1 MAKTVY
7 VAMSADIIHPGHL
20 NIVKEAAKLGDVTV
34 GVLTDAAIASYK
46 RLPYMNYEQR
56 AAVVAALKG
65 VTRVVPQET
74 LDYIPNLRK
83 FKPNF
88 VVHGTDWRE
97 GVQAK
102 TRQGV
107 IDTLAEWGGKL
118 VEPEYT
124 PGISSTQLNKAIREV
139 GTTPDIRRRRLRRL
153 LNAKPIVRV
162 MEAHSG
168 LSGLIVENAFAMV
181 PKDPADPN
189 GAKVRHEFDA
199 MWLSSLTDSTLKG
212 KPDNESVDVSSR
224 LRTVNDILEV
234 TTKPIIYDGDSG
246 GLPEH
251 FTFLVRSL
259 ERLGVSAV
267 IIEDKVGLKQN
278 SLLEQGNVQRQ
289 ASVEDQ
295 CHKIKMGKQAQ
306 ITDEFMIIARCESL
320 IAGAGEDDAIARC
333 KAYCEAGA
341 DGIMI
346 HSKSKTPDEIVS
358 FVKRFRAE
366 VSADK
371 PIVVVPSTYAQVTE
385 GELAKIGVNIVIY
398 ANQLL
403 RAAYPAMKACAER
416 ILFCQRA
423 QEASSEL
430 CMPIKEILSLM

>member
-20 NIVKEAAKLGDVTV
+20 NIIKEAAKLGEVTV
-34 GVLTDAAIASYK
+34 GILTDAAIASYK

-56 AAVVAALKG
+56 AAVVAQLKG
-65 VTRVVPQET
+65 VARVIPQEQ
-74 LDYIPNLRK
+74 LDYIPNLK
-83 FKPNF
+83 QLKPDF
-88 VVHGTDWRE
+88 VVHGTDWRS

-107 IDTLAEWGGKL
+107 IDTLATWGGKL

-124 PGISSTQLNKAIREV
+124 EGISSTQLNKAIREV
-139 GTTPDIRRRRLRRL
+139 GTTPDIRRNRLRRL

-168 LSGLIVENAFAMV
+168 LSGLIVENASVM
-181 PKDPADPN
+181 KDN
-189 GAKVRHEFDA
+189 VKHEFDA

-212 KPDNESVDVSSR
+212 KPDNESVDITSR

-251 FTFLVRSL
+251 FIYLVRSL

-267 IIEDKVGLKQN
+267 IIEDKKGLKQN
-278 SLLEQGNVQRQ
+278 SLLERGNVQSQ
-289 ASVEDQ
+289 ASVEDFCQ
-295 CHKIKMGKQAQ
+295 KIQAGKHAQ
-306 ITDEFMIIARCESL
+306 VTDEFMIIARCESL
-320 IAGAGEDDAIARC
+320 ITGKGEDDAIARC
-333 KAYCEAGA
+333 RAYCEAGA

-346 HSKSKTPDEIVS
+346 HSKAKTPDEVLS
-358 FVKRFRAE
+358 FVERFRVE

-371 PIVVVPSTYAQVTE
+371 PVVVVPSTYVQVTE
-385 GELAKIGVNIVIY
+385 DVLSNAGVNVVIY
-398 ANQLL
+398 ANHLL
-403 RAAYPAMKACAER
+403 RAAYPAMERCAED
-416 ILFCQRA
+416 ILSNGRA
-423 QEASSEL
+423 MEASQKL
-430 CMPIKEILSLM
+430 CMPIKDIVEMI

>member
-1 MAKTVY
+1 MNKRVY

-20 NIVKEAAKLGDVTV
+20 NIIEEASKLGDVTV

-56 AAVVAALKG
+56 AAVVRALKG
-65 VTRVVPQET
+65 VAEVIPQEQ
-74 LDYIPNLRK
+74 LDYIPNLLK
-83 FKPNF
+83 LKPDY

-102 TRQGV
+102 TRQRV
-107 IDTLAEWGGKL
+107 IDTLATWGGEL

-124 PGISSTQLNKAIREV
+124 EGISSTQLNKAIREV

-168 LSGLIVENAFAMV
+168 LSGLIVENTCAV
-181 PKDPADPN
+181 KN
-189 GAKVRHEFDA
+189 NVKHEFDA

-212 KPDNESVDVSSR
+212 KPDNESVDITSR

-251 FTFLVRSL
+251 FIFLVRSL

-267 IIEDKVGLKQN
+267 VIEDKVGLKQN
-278 SLLEQGNVQRQ
+278 SLFETGNVQKQ
-289 ASVEDQ
+289 ASIEDQ
-295 CHKIKMGKQAQ
+295 CHKIKAGKQAQ
-306 ITDEFMIIARCESL
+306 VTDDFMIIARCESL
-320 IAGAGEDDAIARC
+320 ITGAGEDDAIARC
-333 KAYCEAGA
+333 RAYVEAGA

-346 HSKSKTPDEIVS
+346 HSKAKTPDEIKS

-371 PIVVVPSTYAQVTE
+371 PIVVVPSTYAQITE
-385 GELAKIGVNIVIY
+385 QELAAIGVNIVIY

-403 RAAYPAMKACAER
+403 RAAYPAMKKCAER
-416 ILFCQRA
+416 ILECERA
-423 QEASSEL
+423 QEASAEL
-430 CMPIKEILSLM
+430 CMPIKEIISLI

>member
-83 FKPNF
+83 FKPDF

-289 ASVEDQ
+289 ASIEDQ

-320 IAGAGEDDAIARC
+320 IAGAGEEDAIARC

-341 DGIMI
+341 DGVMI
-346 HSKSKTPDEIVS
+346 HSKSKVPDEIVS

-385 GELAKIGVNIVIY
+385 DELAKIGVNIVIY

-416 ILFCQRA
+416 ILNCARA
-423 QEASSEL
+423 QEASQEL
-430 CMPIKEILSLM
+430 CMPIKEIVGLI

>member
-1 MAKTVY
+1 MAKNVY

-20 NIVKEAAKLGDVTV
+20 NIIKEASKLGDVTV

-46 RLPYMNYEQR
+46 RLPYMDYEQR
-56 AAVVAALKG
+56 AAVVAQLKG
-65 VTRVVPQET
+65 VARVVPQPT

-83 FKPNF
+83 YKPDF

-153 LNAKPIVRV
+153 LDAKPIVRV

-168 LSGLIVENAFAMV
+168 LSGLIVENSFAMV
-181 PKDPADPN
+181 PKVATEPD

-212 KPDNESVDVSSR
+212 KPDNESVDVTSR
-224 LRTVNDILEV
+224 LRTVNDILEI

-251 FTFLVRSL
+251 FVFLVRSL

-267 IIEDKVGLKQN
+267 IIEDKIGLKQN
-278 SLLEQGNVQRQ
+278 SLFETGNVQQQ
-289 ASVEDQ
+289 ASIEDQ
-295 CHKIKMGKQAQ
+295 CHKIKVGKQAQ
-306 ITDEFMIIARCESL
+306 ITDDFMIIARCESL
-320 IAGAGEDDAIARC
+320 IAGKGEDDAIARC

-346 HSKSKTPDEIVS
+346 HSKAKTPDEIVS

-385 GELAKIGVNIVIY
+385 AELAAIGVNVVIY

-416 ILFCQRA
+416 ILSCERA
-423 QEASSEL
+423 QEASSEF
-430 CMPIKEILSLM
+430 CMPIREIIALI

>member
-20 NIVKEAAKLGDVTV
+20 NIIKEAAKLGEVTV

-56 AAVVAALKG
+56 AAVVAQLKG
-65 VTRVVPQET
+65 VARVIPQEQ
-74 LDYIPNLRK
+74 LDYIPNLK
-83 FKPNF
+83 TLKPDF
-88 VVHGTDWRE
+88 VVHGTDWRS

-107 IDTLAEWGGKL
+107 IDTLAAWGGKL

-124 PGISSTQLNKAIREV
+124 EGISSTQLNKAIREV
-139 GTTPDIRRRRLRRL
+139 GTTPDIRRSRLRRL
-153 LNAKPIVRV
+153 LNAKPILRV

-168 LSGLIVENAFAMV
+168 LSGLIVENASVM
-181 PKDPADPN
+181 KN
-189 GAKVRHEFDA
+189 NVRHEFDA

-212 KPDNESVDVSSR
+212 KPDNESVDITSR

-251 FTFLVRSL
+251 FIYLVRSL

-267 IIEDKVGLKQN
+267 IIEDKKGLKQN
-278 SLLEQGNVQRQ
+278 SLLEQGNVQPQ
-289 ASVEDQ
+289 ASVKDFCQ
-295 CHKIKMGKQAQ
+295 KIQAGKHAQ
-306 ITDEFMIIARCESL
+306 VTDEFMIIARCESL
-320 IAGAGEDDAIARC
+320 ITGMGEDDAIARC
-333 KAYCEAGA
+333 RAYCGAGA

-346 HSKSKTPDEIVS
+346 HSKAKTPDEVLS
-358 FVKRFRAE
+358 FVKRFRVE

-371 PIVVVPSTYAQVTE
+371 PIVVVPSTYAQITE
-385 GELAKIGVNIVIY
+385 SQLSAAGVNVVIY
-398 ANQLL
+398 ANHLL
-403 RAAYPAMKACAER
+403 RAAYPAMKAVAER
-416 ILFCQRA
+416 ILGCGRGL
-423 QEASSEL
+423 EASDEL
-430 CMPIKEILSLM
+430 CMPIREIIKLI